1 MIFNREPV
9 AVAAAVRAVILAV
22 VAFGVKLTAEQ
33 IAATMVAVE
42 AVLTVAVRRKVSVP
56 KPE

>member
-42 AVLTVAVRRKVSVP
+42 AVLTVAVRRKVSVH

>member
-42 AVLTVAVRRKVSVP
+42 AVLAVAVRRKVSVP